1 MLKKILVKGPALS
14 RSGYGEQTRFA
25 LRALRSR
32 SDVFEVFIVNIP
44 WGRTGHIT
52 DTGEETQWIQETMAK
67 TSAYAQLAQDAPQ
80 FDLSLQ
86 VTIPLEFE
94 KIAPINIGYT
104 AGIECSKVSPK
115 WIEKANAT
123 VDKIITIS
131 GHSKDVFENTK
142 YNVTNQQT
150 GEQIANWGLQVPVG
164 VVGYPVRQTDPDPLD
179 IEFETTKNFLAVSQW
194 GPRKNLDNTIRW
206 FIEEFKDDPDA
217 GLILKTN
224 TASDSILD
232 REYTA
237 SRLKRLLS
245 EAKAWGV
252 EERKCK
258 VYLLHGELTEGNL
271 TWLYQHPTM
280 LGLVNIAHG
289 EGFGL
294 PLFEAAYN
302 SLPLITITWGGQM
315 DFICKKNKKGKLVPH
330 VARVNYDISPV
341 QNAAVW
347 EGVIEKDSMWA
358 YAKEASYKNALRD
371 VAEKQKHHRNL
382 AGNLKKEILANFD
395 ENTLYEKFVSFLHEE
410 PDEEVA
416 EWLKK
421 IEEISEL

>member
-32 SDVFEVFIVNIP
+32 SDVFEVFIINIP
-44 WGRTGHIT
+44 WGRTGHVT
-52 DTGEETQWIQETMAK
+52 DTKEETKWIHETMAK
-67 TSAYAQLAQDAPQ
+67 TSAYIQVAHGRPQ
-80 FDLSLQ
+80 FDMSLQ

-115 WIEKANAT
+115 WIEKSNDT
-123 VDKIITIS
+123 VDKLITIS
-131 GHSKDVFENTK
+131 GHSKSVFENTK

-150 GEQIANWGLQVPVG
+150 GEQITNWGLNIPVE
-164 VVGYPVRQTDPDPLD
+164 VVGYPVKQIDPEPLN
-179 IEFETTKNFLAVSQW
+179 IEFETTKNFLVVSQW

-224 TASDSILD
+224 MASDSVMD
-232 REYTA
+232 REFT
-237 SRLKRLLS
+237 STRLQRLLS

-258 VYLLHGELTEGNL
+258 IYLLHGELTEGNL
-271 TWLYQHPTM
+271 TWLYQHPSM
-280 LGLVNIAHG
+280 LALVNIAHG

-302 SLPLITITWGGQM
+302 GLPLVTVTWGGQM
-315 DFICKKNKKGKLVPH
+315 DFVCKKNKKGKLVPH

-341 QNAAVW
+341 QRSAVW

-358 YAKEASYKNALRD
+358 FAKEASYKSALRD

-382 AGNLKKEILANFD
+382 AANLKKEILTNFD

>member
-32 SDVFEVFIVNIP
+32 SDVFEVFIINIP

-52 DTGEETQWIQETMAK
+52 DTGEETQWIHETMAK
-67 TSAYAQLAQDAPQ
+67 TSAYAQAAQGSPQ

-115 WIEKANAT
+115 WIEKSNAT

-131 GHSKDVFENTK
+131 GHSKNVFENTK

-150 GEQIANWGLQVPVG
+150 GEQVANWGLTVPVG
-164 VVGYPVRQTDPDPLD
+164 VVGYPVKQTDPEPLD
-179 IEFETTKNFLAVSQW
+179 VEFETTKNFLVVSQW

-206 FIEEFKDDPDA
+206 FVEEFKDDPDA

-224 TASDSILD
+224 MASDSILD
-232 REYTA
+232 REFTA

-245 EAKAWGV
+245 ETKAWGV

-258 VYLLHGELTEGNL
+258 IYLLHGELTEGNL

-280 LGLVNIAHG
+280 LALVNIAHG

-302 SLPLITITWGGQM
+302 GLPLVTITWGGQM

-330 VARVNYDISPV
+330 VARVNYDVAPV
-341 QNAAVW
+341 QAAAVW

-358 YAKEASYKNALRD
+358 FAKEASYKNALRD
-371 VAEKQKHHRNL
+371 VTEKQKHHRNL
-382 AGNLKKEILANFD
+382 ADNLKKEILANFD

-421 IEEISEL
+421 IEKISEL

>member
-1 MLKKILVKGPALS
+1 MLKKILVKGPAMS

-32 SDVFEVFIVNIP
+32 SDVFEIFIINIP

-67 TSAYAQLAQDAPQ
+67 TAAYAQSTQGRPQ

-104 AGIECSKVSPK
+104 AGIECSKVSAK
-115 WIEKANAT
+115 WIEKSNAT

-131 GHSKDVFENTK
+131 EHSKNVFENTK

-150 GEQIANWGLQVPVG
+150 GEQIPNWGISAPVG
-164 VVGYPVRQTDPDPLD
+164 VVGYPVKQTDPEPLD

-206 FIEEFKDDPDA
+206 FVEEFKDDPDA

-224 TASDSILD
+224 MASDSIMD
-232 REYTA
+232 REFT
-237 SRLKRLLS
+237 SHRLKRLLS

-252 EERKCK
+252 EDRKCK
-258 VYLLHGELTEGNL
+258 IYLLHGELTEGNL

-280 LGLVNIAHG
+280 LALVNIAHG

-302 SLPLITITWGGQM
+302 GLPLVTITWGGQM

-330 VARVNYDISPV
+330 VARVNYDVSPV
-341 QNAAVW
+341 QAAAVW
-347 EGVIEKDSMWA
+347 KGVIEKDSMWA
-358 YAKEASYKNALRD
+358 FAKEASYKSALRD
-371 VAEKQKHHRNL
+371 VTEKQKYHRNL
-382 AGNLKKEILANFD
+382 ADNLKKEILANFD

-421 IEEISEL
+421 IEKISEL

>member
-32 SDVFEVFIVNIP
+32 SDVFEVFIVNTP

-52 DTGEETQWIQETMAK
+52 DTGEETQWIHDILAK
-67 TSAYAQLAQDAPQ
+67 TTAYAQTTQGAPQ

-94 KIAPINIGYT
+94 KIAPVNIGYT
-104 AGIECSKVSPK
+104 AGIECTKVSPK
-115 WIEKANAT
+115 WIEKSNVT

-131 GHSKDVFENTK
+131 GHSKNVFENTK

-150 GEQIANWGLQVPVG
+150 GEQVPNWGLTVPVE
-164 VVGYPVRQTDPDPLD
+164 VVGYPVKQTEPEPLD
-179 IEFETTKNFLAVSQW
+179 VKFETTKNFLAVSQW

-206 FIEEFKDDPDA
+206 FIEEFKDDPEA

-224 TASDSILD
+224 MASDSIMD

-237 SRLKRLLS
+237 DRLKMLLG
-245 EAKAWGV
+245 EAKKWGV
-252 EERKCK
+252 TDRKCK
-258 VYLLHGELTEGNL
+258 IYLLHGELTEGNL

-280 LGLVNIAHG
+280 QALVNIAHG

-302 SLPLITITWGGQM
+302 GLPLVTISWGGQL
-315 DFICKKNKKGKLVPH
+315 DFICRKNKKGKLVPH
-330 VARVNYDISPV
+330 VARVDYDISPV
-341 QNAAVW
+341 QKAAVW

-358 YAKEASYKNALRD
+358 FAKEASYKSALRD

-382 AGNLKKEILANFD
+382 ASNLKKEILANFD
-395 ENTLYEKFVSFLHEE
+395 ETTLYKKFVSFLYEE